1 MRGQLGDV
9 GKLLTWP
16 SIVLTEVLAEIC
28 MSAGPNRVAPVS
40 RPATHMMADIIRCSM
55 NGRAMMISSGSH
67 SPAAI
72 LAVIKV
78 ASSVF
83 VKEADLALP

>member
-1 MRGQLGDV
+1 MRGHLGDV

-16 SIVLTEVLAEIC
+16 SMVLTEVLALIC
-28 MSAGPNRVAPVS
+28 MSAGPKRVAPVS

-55 NGRAMMISSGSH
+55 NGRAMMISSGSQ

-72 LAVIKV
+72 LVVIVAAVRATAMSEV
-78 ASSVF
+78 LSF
-83 VKEADLALP
+83 P